1 MKAPPARGPWRTPR
15 PAQRH
20 HPRPRRRSS
29 PRRRAAERPRDHG
42 HGTRPSPTQTAPG
55 GGRSRDHLVGGGR
68 SASHVPY
75 PHLAGRASWPGGHRG
90 DGGERGG
97 AQQPFLS
104 IELSNGFSTAT
115 VTAARRPGMAAAS
128 SSRRRTSVLSLRA
141 WMVVKILGL
150 SIVQQPTARPR
161 APRLGWP
168 GGCPT
173 APPMACPR
181 HAAPPHPAVLA
192 HVSRGASRFSCARPA
207 RGGAHVGKAV
217 PCGLGGPREAVSG
230 CLREAAGAELRRGR
244 ALRRGNTGPRICVRG
259 VGDAKR
265 RRSYDAD
272 PRL

>member
-1 MKAPPARGPWRTPR
+1 MWNGVNRRACHLEHAHTHYVVIWAQISALNLPPQLALGVSLKPPPARGPWRTPR

-104 IELSNGFSTAT
+104 IELSNGFSRAQSLPPRPGCIERAAACMWLA
-115 VTAARRPGMAAAS
+115 AARPS
-128 SSRRRTSVLSLRA
+128 
-141 WMVVKILGL
+141 
-150 SIVQQPTARPR
+150 
-161 APRLGWP
+161 
-168 GGCPT
+168 
-173 APPMACPR
+173 
-181 HAAPPHPAVLA
+181 
-192 HVSRGASRFSCARPA
+192 
-207 RGGAHVGKAV
+207 
-217 PCGLGGPREAVSG
+217 
-230 CLREAAGAELRRGR
+230 
-244 ALRRGNTGPRICVRG
+244 
-259 VGDAKR
+259 
-265 RRSYDAD
+265 
-272 PRL
+272 